1 MTAPG
6 HDGLD
11 TDEALALLGD
21 PRLAALAEELAAS
34 DDPLSAAELAAAN
47 PDQDRRDVEDRLARL
62 LAAGVVESAS
72 SAAYRIAPA
81 ATDLFEDEPTGE
93 TPDEAAEPAES
104 DVPVPADDD
113 DDDGNGTGPSP
124 SRLHRA
130 LVDAL
135 ANRQQKPAMDSFIRQ
150 HGVRRFA
157 AVVYQAYRVERG
169 DISADAAA
177 DELDVDV
184 AVVSETRDAVADHV
198 DDD

>member
-1 MTAPG
+1 MTMTPSG
-6 HDGLD
+6 YDGLD
-11 TDEALALLGD
+11 TDEALALLED
-21 PRLAALAEELAAS
+21 QQMAALAEDLAGA
-34 DDPLSAAELAAAN
+34 DGPLSAADLAATN

-72 SAAYRIAPA
+72 ATEYRITSAA
-81 ATDLFEDEPTGE
+81 TGLFDDETTETTPDDEPT
-93 TPDEAAEPAES
+93 DKQS
-104 DVPVPADDD
+104 DVPASTSDDD
-113 DDDGNGTGPSP
+113 ATRPSP

-135 ANRQQKPAMDSFIRQ
+135 ANRQHRPAMDSFIRQ

-157 AVVYQAYRVERG
+157 AVVYQAYRVEQG
-169 DISADAAA
+169 DISKDAAA

-198 DDD
+198 DDA

>member
-1 MTAPG
+1 MTPSG

-11 TDEALALLGD
+11 TDEALALLED
-21 PRLAALAEELAAS
+21 ARMAALAEELAGA
-34 DDPLSAAELAAAN
+34 DRPLSAADLAAAN

-72 SAAYRIAPA
+72 ATEYRIAAA
-81 ATDLFEDEPTGE
+81 ATDLFGDGPTA
-93 TPDEAAEPAES
+93 DDSDSES
-104 DVPVPADDD
+104 DEVPEVPAASDDASAK
-113 DDDGNGTGPSP
+113 PSP

-135 ANRQQKPAMDSFIRQ
+135 ANRQHNPAMDSFIRQ

-157 AVVYQAYRVERG
+157 AVVYQAYRVEQG
-169 DISADAAA
+169 AISEDVAA

-184 AVVSETRDAVADHV
+184 TVVSETRDAIADHV
-198 DDD
+198 PDDD

>member
-1 MTAPG
+1 MTPSG
-6 HDGLD
+6 RDGLD

-21 PRLAALAEELAAS
+21 RRVAALAEELAAA
-34 DDPLSAAELAAAN
+34 DDPLSAADLAAAN

-72 SAAYRIAPA
+72 TTEYRIAPA
-81 ATDLFEDEPTGE
+81 ATGLFEDEPADAA
-93 TPDEAAEPAES
+93 PDEPADATEG
-104 DVPVPADDD
+104 DVPVPAGDD
-113 DDDGNGTGPSP
+113 DDDGSRPSP

-157 AVVYQAYRVERG
+157 AVVYQAYRVEQG